1 MNQQVNFGRF
11 KRKANQFRAKQG
23 TCGTVHQRNL
33 QGIAMNEKTE
43 TPNEQITIVGF
54 RNVQIEDVNAFL
66 EHFKKE
72 DMGASV
78 QFFDAKH
85 VAGPQHLYFAA
96 LNALN
101 AFEKNT
107 NISNNLAVEALLYA
121 SAQRQIKKA
130 VKMLGIKQ
138 DSSEVAALI
147 ITENRHKKSDCLRLV
162 TKTVPGERD
171 DSILELTDKKI
182 GNIKN
187 LFRISDLEFEAK
199 LEKEGLEKEAL
210 TDLVIERMAL
220 LGTRS

>member
-1 MNQQVNFGRF
+1 
-11 KRKANQFRAKQG
+11 
-23 TCGTVHQRNL
+23 
-33 QGIAMNEKTE
+33 MNEKTE
-43 TPNEQITIVGF
+43 EPNENIAVVGF

-66 EHFKKE
+66 EHFRKG

-147 ITENRHKKSDCLRLV
+147 ITENKHKKSDYLPLV
-162 TKTVPGERD
+162 TKIIQGERD
-171 DSILELTDKKI
+171 DGVLGLTDKKI
-182 GNIKN
+182 VNIKK
-187 LFRISDLEFEAK
+187 LFGISDLEFEAK

-210 TDLVIERMAL
+210 IDLVIERMAL
-220 LGTRS
+220 LGTKS

>member
-1 MNQQVNFGRF
+1 M
-11 KRKANQFRAKQG
+11 
-23 TCGTVHQRNL
+23 VHQGNL
-33 QGIAMNEKTE
+33 QEIKMNGKTE
-43 TPNEQITIVGF
+43 DPSENIIIVGF
-54 RNVQIEDVNAFL
+54 RNVQIEDANAFL
-66 EHFKKE
+66 EHFRKE
-72 DMGASV
+72 NREASV

-121 SAQRQIKKA
+121 SAQRQINKA

-147 ITENRHKKSDCLRLV
+147 ITENRHKNSDYLRLV

-171 DSILELTDKKI
+171 DSVLELTNKKS
-182 GNIKN
+182 GNIKK
-187 LFRISDLEFEAK
+187 LFGISDLEFETK
-199 LEKEGLEKEAL
+199 LEKEGLEKQAL

-220 LGTRS
+220 LVTKS

>member
-1 MNQQVNFGRF
+1 LTEKQEE
-11 KRKANQFRAKQG
+11 AN
-23 TCGTVHQRNL
+23 
-33 QGIAMNEKTE
+33 EY
-43 TPNEQITIVGF
+43 ITIVGF
-54 RNVQIEDVNAFL
+54 RNVQIENVNAFL
-66 EHFKKE
+66 EHFRKE
-72 DMGASV
+72 NRGAAV
-78 QFFDAKH
+78 QFFDAKQ

-130 VKMLGIKQ
+130 VKMLGIKH

-171 DSILELTDKKI
+171 DSVLELTEKKI
-182 GNIKN
+182 WNVKN

-199 LEKEGLEKEAL
+199 LGKEGLEKEAL

-220 LGTRS
+220 LGTKS

>member
-1 MNQQVNFGRF
+1 M
-11 KRKANQFRAKQG
+11 
-23 TCGTVHQRNL
+23 T
-33 QGIAMNEKTE
+33 EKPE
-43 TPNEQITIVGF
+43 EPNEHITIVGF
-54 RNVQIEDVNAFL
+54 RNVQIENINAFL
-66 EHFKKE
+66 EHFRKE
-72 DMGASV
+72 NREASV

-85 VAGPQHLYFAA
+85 VAGSQHLYFAA

-101 AFEKNT
+101 AFDKNT

-130 VKMLGIKQ
+130 VEMLGIKQ
-138 DSSEVAALI
+138 DSSEVAAVI
-147 ITENRHKKSDCLRLV
+147 MTENRHKKNNYLRLI
-162 TKTVPGERD
+162 TKIIPGERND
-171 DSILELTDKKI
+171 NVLELTDKKI

-220 LGTRS
+220 LVTKS

>member
-1 MNQQVNFGRF
+1 MTEKPEASNE
-11 KRKANQFRAKQG
+11 
-23 TCGTVHQRNL
+23 H
-33 QGIAMNEKTE
+33 IAV
-43 TPNEQITIVGF
+43 VGF
-54 RNVQIEDVNAFL
+54 RNVHIKNINALL
-66 EHFKKE
+66 EQFRKE
-72 DMGASV
+72 NMGASV

-96 LNALN
+96 VNALN
-101 AFEKNT
+101 ALDKNT

-147 ITENRHKKSDCLRLV
+147 ITENRHKKSGYLRLV
-162 TKTVPGERD
+162 TKMIPGERD
-171 DSILELTDKKI
+171 DSVLELTDKKI
-182 GNIKN
+182 GNIKK
-187 LFRISDLEFEAK
+187 LFGISDLEFEAK

-220 LGTRS
+220 LSTRS